1 MEIEQTIEFVRL
13 EKPQCYVPLKD
24 FEDSYEILNQYP
36 FTIRKKKTHK
46 VIAEGDYRQDGY
58 VYVRL
63 NGKRYAKHRLIAKQF
78 IPNDDPENKVDV
90 DHKNHDKTDYH
101 LSNIRWCTKSENAR
115 NKYGFHGIKYNYVDE
130 LPEGSQRIV
139 LLNGYE
145 FEDYYISPDNTI
157 WFDNSNQY
165 RPLTIYQNSTG
176 GYKYVR
182 MIDILNISRK
192 VGLNTILREYGK

>member
-1 MEIEQTIEFVRL
+1 MDTQQTIEF
-13 EKPQCYVPLKD
+13 VPLKD

-36 FTIRKKKTHK
+36 YIIRKKKTHK
-46 VIAEGDYRQDGY
+46 VIAEGDYRQNGY
-58 VYVRL
+58 IYVRL
-63 NGKRYAKHRLIAKQF
+63 NGKRYAKHRLIAEQF
-78 IPNDDPENKVDV
+78 IQNNDPEHKIDV
-90 DHKNHDKTDYH
+90 DHKNHDRADYH
-101 LSNIRWCTKSENAR
+101 ISNLRWCTRSENSR
-115 NKYGFHGIKYNYVDE
+115 NKYGFHGVKYNYVDE

-165 RPLTIYQNSTG
+165 RPLTIYQDQN

-182 MIDILNISRK
+182 MVDINNKKRK
-192 VGLNTILREYGK
+192 FGLNTILREYGNFSMEP